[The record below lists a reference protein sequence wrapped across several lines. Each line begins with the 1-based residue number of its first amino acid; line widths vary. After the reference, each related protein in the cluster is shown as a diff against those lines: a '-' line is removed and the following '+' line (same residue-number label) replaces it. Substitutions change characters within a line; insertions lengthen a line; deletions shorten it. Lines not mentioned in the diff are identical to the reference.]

1 MQTKTDSY
9 QESNQ
14 ERKENSRHFSL
25 PGLLSVD
32 YRLVLNI
39 KTNTLSLLADG
50 PLLVQQQQLSEVEK
64 RALLPILNAFPR
76 ACPYVVLLAN
86 ISSANAPSTSIGYWQ
101 QRLEEAQSQ
110 GTWQRELKPLRRAL
124 SSLRQKLRTFHLEIS
139 TVREMGYS
147 ITMEIE

>member
-64 RALLPILNAFPR
+64 RALLPILNAFPQ

-86 ISSANAPSTSIGYWQ
+86 ISSANAPSPSISYCHH
-101 QRLEEAQSQ
+101 RLIQSHSQ
-110 GTWQRELKPLRRAL
+110 APCHR
-124 SSLRQKLRTFHLEIS
+124 
-139 TVREMGYS
+139 
-147 ITMEIE
+147 